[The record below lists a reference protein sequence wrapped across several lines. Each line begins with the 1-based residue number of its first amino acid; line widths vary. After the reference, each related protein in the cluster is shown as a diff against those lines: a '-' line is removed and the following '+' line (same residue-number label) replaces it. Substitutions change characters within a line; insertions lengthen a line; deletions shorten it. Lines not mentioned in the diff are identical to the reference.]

1 MIIPLKKTTKE
12 GEPYCRR
19 TEIERVLNELDGLT
33 PAQLVDSLTYLEQSV
48 PFEIFI
54 YYLRHSEIGLTAKY
68 LEPIFTTFYSRLE
81 SALKRTV
88 SDARLDQAVI
98 IREEI
103 LGQLFEMI
111 AKDRN
116 AQEDNMYYW
125 EINFNHALA
134 NLRKDVL
141 KKFGPARESDPLINY
156 VSLTHEGEDGHEI
169 SPEVEIAAADFINP
183 NPSIL
188 DNAAFRLR
196 LMDAINGLPE
206 DERRAVGLLLQGMQI
221 ESQDPE
227 VITIAKALACTDRTV
242 RNRLSR
248 AYEKLRTVLQV
259 EEDIL

>member
-88 SDARLDQAVI
+88 SDAWLDQAVI

-116 AQEDNMYYW
+116 SQEDNMYYW

-156 VSLTHEGEDGHEI
+156 VSLTHESEDGYEI
-169 SPEVEIAAADFINP
+169 SPEVEI
-183 NPSIL
+183 
-188 DNAAFRLR
+188 
-196 LMDAINGLPE
+196 
-206 DERRAVGLLLQGMQI
+206 
-221 ESQDPE
+221 
-227 VITIAKALACTDRTV
+227 DRKSV
-242 RNRLSR
+242 
-248 AYEKLRTVLQV
+248 V
-259 EEDIL
+259 